1 MSVIETAKKVL
12 QQEAEAVLSLQEKL
26 DNNFEKAVD
35 FITSSRGRVVLTGM
49 GKSGHIAKRWRQRW
63 LVLVLRLFLCILRK
77 LFMAI

>member
-35 FITSSRGRVVLTGM
+35 YFFSWSC
-49 GKSGHIAKRWRQRW
+49 
-63 LVLVLRLFLCILRK
+63 CINRYGQ
-77 LFMAI
+77 IRTYC